1 MVTTE
6 RVAQVSARQ
15 AWGDPE
21 VRRRY
26 GYPVGRSAVLTDL
39 CVMEPTGEAGRLQ
52 VASLHPG
59 VDFEQVRAATGFD
72 VELAQDWRY
81 TEAPTDRE
89 LAVLREEV
97 DPLGVR
103 RIEFV
108 PAKESAPLLEKIFEV
123 EAELLAQLKKGILS

>member
-97 DPLGVR
+97 GRWMAEQAVALTAASGHNR
-103 RIEFV
+103 G
-108 PAKESAPLLEKIFEV
+108 ESEGEP
-123 EAELLAQLKKGILS
+123 